1 MPQEKEI
8 KKRIHAKANKR
19 LKESL
24 SGVHFFGEQL
34 EAFYA
39 MGLQKVQEHS
49 PGFLGQIQ
57 RRLIDFKCRGLAER
71 VGQLEEVK
79 ASDAEV
85 FGLWL
90 TRNHLLQNALLKAE
104 RLPLPLFF
112 SAMQA
117 LGWDIKR
124 TEVVAFSPPKKGI
137 WQVLSEDF
145 ERLNA
150 QLEARRYWL
159 YSPENKQF
167 ALLLDFSFR
176 NAKYAYQLP
185 VGAAAEMNLHF
196 YPSAFPQ
203 RAVLGEVTTQFNPP
217 TELSAPVLPWQEAYA
232 EALEALPWLEEFP
245 CMLELSGMRG
255 GKDPTVFVRGR
266 EVPLQTE
273 HEYTTLQL
281 ALRME
286 KVQAFG
292 LWNGRTFT
300 LKSISQFGAW
310 LPMG

>member
-1 MPQEKEI
+1 MSQEKEI
-8 KKRIHAKANKR
+8 KNRIHAKANKR

-39 MGLQKVQEHS
+39 MGLQKVQEY
-49 PGFLGQIQ
+49 PPNFLGQIQ

-71 VGQLEEVK
+71 VGRLEEIK
-79 ASDAEV
+79 ASDAEA

-90 TRNHLLQNALLKAE
+90 TRNHLLQKALLKAE

-124 TEVVAFSPPKKGI
+124 AEVEAFSPPKKGI
-137 WQVLSEDF
+137 WLVLSEGF

-159 YSPENKQF
+159 YSLENKQF

-176 NAKYAYQLP
+176 NAKYAYHLP
-185 VGAAAEMNLHF
+185 VGASAQMDLHF
-196 YPSAFPQ
+196 FPSAFPQ
-203 RAVLGEVTTQFNPP
+203 RAVLGEVPTQFNPP
-217 TELSAPVLPWQEAYA
+217 TALPAPVLPWQEAYA
-232 EALEALPWLEEFP
+232 EALGALPWLEEFS

-255 GKDPTVFVRGR
+255 GKDPAVFVQGR
-266 EVPLQTE
+266 EVPLQAE
-273 HEYTTLQL
+273 REYTALQL
-281 ALRME
+281 ALKMG

-292 LWNGRTFT
+292 LWNGRTFI
-300 LKSISQFGAW
+300 LKAVSQFGAW